1 MTPTATAGSLA
12 PSTWPSAASGS
23 PQIPAQ
29 PVLHPDRD
37 RLAAQGL
44 LRAGGH
50 RQRYPLGQL
59 HPLRWLP
66 HQKRTWDRADAVR
79 SGWERDHGG
88 VRAGV
93 LRCQQ
98 RGRRAPHVPLDV
110 VAVPVQDHL
119 RRWEHNHRLLRH
131 RLRAV
136 QPGVRQR
143 PDHHVQCQH
152 HLWVWCSAWW
162 GFGILEPGP

>member
-1 MTPTATAGSLA
+1 MLPCHACPSGPCLLGVMIFVVKNRPSLR
-12 PSTWPSAASGS
+12 
-23 PQIPAQ
+23 
-29 PVLHPDRD
+29 V
-37 RLAAQGL
+37 GL
-44 LRAGGH
+44 VA
-50 RQRYPLGQL
+50 
-59 HPLRWLP
+59 
-66 HQKRTWDRADAVR
+66 DRADAVR

-131 RLRAV
+131 RFRAV

-152 HLWVWCSAWW
+152 HLWVSLLEQVPAPGLGTTRLYSSVNSASLLVLLLQVWCSAWW